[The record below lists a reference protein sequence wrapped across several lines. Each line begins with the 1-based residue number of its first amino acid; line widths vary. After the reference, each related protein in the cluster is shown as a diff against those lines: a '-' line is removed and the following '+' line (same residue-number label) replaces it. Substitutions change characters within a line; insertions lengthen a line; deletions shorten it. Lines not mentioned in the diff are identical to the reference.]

1 MPLTIEELRKANY
14 DVYKFRLEDIKDN
27 ILLVPYSS
35 YIEAVDELLRQIGSD
50 EHYNSYEWWSDA
62 DISASYHFSD
72 DHEYDAEL
80 DEIISDAHSELDDIF
95 TDKGDILGVIDE
107 KGIFIPLELYF
118 SYKDNEYMYLEDA
131 VDEIYDDLPDEVTGS
146 GSRTEA
152 YFDTS
157 YGNYL
162 PRTEE
167 WSDTSSCDW
176 DIDIRSSFKDLQ
188 EEVNDQTDKILSIPE
203 NLRLP
208 AMEKVTKEAEE
219 YIKSMTEDYQ
229 KYVLKKGQIERGT
242 IVTMGGQPIEQ
253 LIRSVF
259 VDVPLEETDDYS
271 VYAKNIEK
279 AVIKKENIDGTL
291 DNPEDWNDPEM
302 TEELFYKTIKPC
314 TNPEV
319 RIYAMNGIKPRILA
333 GIELGDDDTRRF
345 DEKGE
350 RIINELC
357 SRIPEEELVEKS
369 AEAVRKDNELYG
381 TEGIFGEVTED
392 DVRQG
397 HFNLSGIIAND
408 ERIQPYVSILVHNG
422 EPELS
427 LGIVDEELE
436 YTIPLTDNEKKAVM
450 KCIGEKV
457 NLDAFIEC
465 LQNYEENEVENDL
478 DIERE

>member
-1 MPLTIEELRKANY
+1 
-14 DVYKFRLEDIKDN
+14 
-27 ILLVPYSS
+27 
-35 YIEAVDELLRQIGSD
+35 
-50 EHYNSYEWWSDA
+50 
-62 DISASYHFSD
+62 
-72 DHEYDAEL
+72 
-80 DEIISDAHSELDDIF
+80 
-95 TDKGDILGVIDE
+95 
-107 KGIFIPLELYF
+107 
-118 SYKDNEYMYLEDA
+118 
-131 VDEIYDDLPDEVTGS
+131 
-146 GSRTEA
+146 
-152 YFDTS
+152 
-157 YGNYL
+157 
-162 PRTEE
+162 
-167 WSDTSSCDW
+167 
-176 DIDIRSSFKDLQ
+176 
-188 EEVNDQTDKILSIPE
+188 
-203 NLRLP
+203 
-208 AMEKVTKEAEE
+208 
-219 YIKSMTEDYQ
+219 
-229 KYVLKKGQIERGT
+229 
-242 IVTMGGQPIEQ
+242 
-253 LIRSVF
+253 
-259 VDVPLEETDDYS
+259 
-271 VYAKNIEK
+271 
-279 AVIKKENIDGTL
+279 
-291 DNPEDWNDPEM
+291 
-302 TEELFYKTIKPC
+302 
-314 TNPEV
+314 
-319 RIYAMNGIKPRILA
+319 MNGIKPRILA